1 MRRETSNR
9 IRFILEELV
18 PPLLKDSILYRL
30 AAARIWGQHIVDL
43 ADFRRR
49 APFVTAE
56 EYEAVYRAHPR
67 VHAQTDNSEAC
78 ITRIIDDVLGDSVCD
93 VGCGTGY
100 LLTRI
105 QHQKKAHINR
115 FVGVDFVLDD
125 QAVPGIE
132 FRSAKVESL
141 PFSDGEFDTVICTH
155 VLEHILDYRLALS
168 ELRRIARRR
177 LIIVVPR
184 ERETRFTF
192 NPHLNFFAYPETLL
206 RALIPIPEQ
215 YECRD
220 IHRDIYYREDIAM
233 TNGAAS

>member
-1 MRRETSNR
+1 MRRETSNWL
-9 IRFILEELV
+9 RFILEELV
-18 PPLLKDSILYRL
+18 PPVVKDSALFRVP
-30 AAARIWGQHIVDL
+30 AARIWGQHIVDL

-56 EYEAVYRAHPR
+56 EYEAIYRAHPR
-67 VHAQTDNSEAC
+67 VHNQTDNSESCLAK
-78 ITRIIDDVLGDSVCD
+78 ILDNVVGESVCD

-105 QHQKKAHINR
+105 QNR
-115 FVGVDFVLDD
+115 NGSNLKRLVGVDFVLDD
-125 QAVPGIE
+125 PLLPGIE
-132 FRSAKVESL
+132 MLPAKVEAL
-141 PFSDGEFDTVICTH
+141 PFADGEFDTVICTH

-168 ELRRIARRR
+168 ELRRVARRR

-206 RALIPIPEQ
+206 RALIPIPAQ
-215 YECRD
+215 YECVDIQRD
-220 IHRDIYYREDIAM
+220 LYYREDRDQIGK
-233 TNGAAS
+233 GAP